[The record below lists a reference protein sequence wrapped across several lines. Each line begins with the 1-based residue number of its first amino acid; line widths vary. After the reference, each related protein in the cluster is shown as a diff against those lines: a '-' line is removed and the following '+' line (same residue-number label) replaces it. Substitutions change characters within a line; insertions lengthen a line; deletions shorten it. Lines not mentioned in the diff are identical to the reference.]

1 MERAHGTASPGE
13 NTHLN
18 FHTFD
23 SPFMTDLSALLGAK
37 LFEVARTDIETAG
50 LLNKPKRN
58 IIRWLTVKFIFT
70 RPRLLRFVGRLL
82 YCYQAPGLQTLVRKL
97 RLAALLPKS
106 LRELEPL
113 IPRRDGISPMHAH
126 S

>member
-1 MERAHGTASPGE
+1 
-13 NTHLN
+13 
-18 FHTFD
+18 
-23 SPFMTDLSALLGAK
+23 MTDLSALLGAK

-82 YCYQAPGLQTLVRKL
+82 
-97 RLAALLPKS
+97 
-106 LRELEPL
+106 
-113 IPRRDGISPMHAH
+113 
-126 S
+126 